1 MRSLRSLRRSLPP
14 SSSSSSP
21 PTRRLLSH
29 SRPLLYAASA
39 ALEILPAY
47 ASSSSS
53 PAPRRRCSGRSH
65 RGLVG
70 AVELLDGDVS
80 RQFVQEY
87 RRQHME
93 GEEMRYSRNPG
104 VNNWQRRLL
113 SDQTRA
119 AAVASVLAP
128 DELIDT
134 HCAFI
139 KAGSDVITTFTRDL
153 GVDNEESILDMC
165 QGITSELDV
174 LVEEAVAC
182 ALVARDVCG
191 RRGVRVALEMPA
203 QGRHGL
209 GLGDAPL
216 SGEDAAAL
224 REAYEALAE
233 KMEPYVDIFLCG
245 AARSAEENRVAA
257 ACAARTGKPVWVS
270 LSHATGGGAAGGG
283 GSGGGG
289 FVAAVDS
296 MEAAVA
302 KAGLDF
308 SAEGGGGGGGGGVDG
323 WLLRGDADVLTRNVP
338 DLVAAAHTAGGR
350 VGASVNF
357 VARDDHDYH
366 DDHGSVSSS
375 VSGVGVGAGDS
386 ERRRDDGAFEAFR
399 DSVVELRRDGA
410 EIIGGGAGVMAEDI
424 RALHTM
430 RLDHELEVRGVAGV
444 GGMEGSKPRA

>member
-1 MRSLRSLRRSLPP
+1 MRALRSLRRSLP
-14 SSSSSSP
+14 SSSSSP
-21 PTRRLLSH
+21 PTRLLSH
-29 SRPLLYAASA
+29 TRPLLYAASA

-191 RRGVRVALEMPA
+191 RRGVRIALEMPA

-216 SGEDAAAL
+216 SEEDAAAL

-270 LSHATGGGAAGGG
+270 LSHATGGGGGL
-283 GSGGGG
+283 
-289 FVAAVDS
+289 VAAVDS

-323 WLLRGDADVLTRNVP
+323 WLLRGDADVLARNVP

-357 VARDDHDYH
+357 LTRDGH
-366 DDHGSVSSS
+366 DDHGSG
-375 VSGVGVGAGDS
+375 SGSGSGDS

-444 GGMEGSKPRA
+444 GRVGGAEGSKPRA